1 MIRLA
6 HLSDIH
12 ITAPALEWQRGDWFT
27 KRYPGWVNFRWL
39 GRRFRFR
46 MADEVLAILVA
57 DLRQRRPDRIL
68 FSGDATA
75 MGFESEFRRAA
86 EVLGVADPQT
96 PPGLAVPG
104 NHDYY
109 TRGVAASGLFER
121 YFGPWLK
128 GERIDDAVYPF
139 AQRAGHVWLVG
150 VNSCTGNLWP
160 WDAGGSIGRA
170 QLERLRRL
178 LDSLEPGPRVLV
190 THYPVSLS
198 SGHRER
204 RTHGL
209 RDLDEAVRVAAEGGV
224 SLWVHGH
231 RHTPYHFA
239 ASPLA
244 PFPVVCAGSATQSGL
259 WSYTE
264 YRIEDDRCQV
274 QRRAFDPHQG
284 RFADAEAFELRLPV
298 RKGDLLSERG
308 APSSASGGR

>member
-1 MIRLA
+1 MVYLA
-6 HLSDIH
+6 QLSDIH
-12 ITAPALEWQRGDWFT
+12 ITAPKLEWRLGDWFT
-27 KRYPGWVNFRWL
+27 KRWPGWVNFRWL

-46 MADEVLAILVA
+46 RADEVLAALVA

-86 EVLGVADPQT
+86 DLLGVSDPQT

-121 YFGPWLK
+121 YFGPWQR
-128 GERIDDAVYPF
+128 GERAPEAVYPF
-139 AQRAGHVWLVG
+139 AQKAGHVWLVG
-150 VNSCTGNLWP
+150 VNSCTGNVLP

-170 QLERLRRL
+170 QLQRLRRL
-178 LDSLEPGPRVLV
+178 LDRLEPGPRVLV
-190 THYPVSLS
+190 THYPVSLA
-198 SGHRER
+198 SGRRER

-239 ASPLA
+239 AAPLA
-244 PFPVVCAGSATQSGL
+244 PFPVVCAGSATQCGL

-264 YRIEDDRCQV
+264 YRIEDDRCRV
-274 QRRAFDPHQG
+274 QRRAFDPRQR
-284 RFADAEAFELRLPV
+284 RFADAEEFELRLRV
-298 RKGDLLSERG
+298 RQGDLLPRQESR
-308 APSSASGGR
+308 SGFPA